1 MERSAHK
8 LLCELTFPP
17 TDFDGLQ
24 GVLRVAEPGT
34 KKPAAAGFLVVPLGL
49 EPRLF

>member
-17 TDFDGLQ
+17 TDFDRLQ
-24 GVLRVAEPGT
+24 GVQRVAEPET
-34 KKPAAAGFLVVPLGL
+34 KKSAAAGFFHF
-49 EPRLF
+49 RKSIIIY